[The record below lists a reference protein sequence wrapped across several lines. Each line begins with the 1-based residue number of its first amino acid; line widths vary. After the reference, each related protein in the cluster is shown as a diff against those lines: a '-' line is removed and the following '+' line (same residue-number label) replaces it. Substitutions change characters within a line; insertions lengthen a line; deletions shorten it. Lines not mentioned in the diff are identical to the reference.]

1 MIAANIDPRDARWF
15 PVDLRVQ
22 ERRYGFLH
30 IDEAVL
36 ERSSF
41 LDTRIEAPLTDAIPL
56 DADSLGDL
64 RVSDRLNW
72 LFHTS
77 FCGSTLLARVLH
89 VPPHVVCLREPLLLR
104 RLGDAQHAGQSAGML
119 VKQATALL
127 SRPWHPGGAVIVK
140 PTHAALNVA
149 AALLNASTGSRAL
162 VLTSTLDD
170 FLVSNLKK
178 NPESQAKIPN
188 LVERAMQASGFHA
201 RLPRV
206 AFQPPD
212 VLCAAALQWAAQR
225 ELVANI
231 AEAAGPGR
239 ILVLGLERLLADLI
253 GTVRDLAE
261 WYALDIPPTVLE
273 SRCQS
278 EAARNAKATENT
290 YSASQRAAES
300 RFVEQMFADELSRA
314 RIWTADN
321 VLPFMRPE
329 AMEAGNQWAIK

>member
-1 MIAANIDPRDARWF
+1 MIAARIDPLDARWF
-15 PVDLRVQ
+15 PVDLHVQ

-30 IDEAVL
+30 IDDAVL

-41 LDTRIEAPLTDAIPL
+41 LDNRIEASLTDAIPAN
-56 DADSLGDL
+56 ADSLGDL
-64 RVSDRLNW
+64 RVSDGLSW

-89 VPPHVVCLREPLLLR
+89 AAPHVVCLREPLLLR
-104 RLGDAQHAGQSAGML
+104 RLGDAQHAGQSTGIL

-140 PTHAALNVA
+140 PTHAALNIA
-149 AALLNASTGSRAL
+149 AALLDASIGSRAV

-178 NPESQAKIPN
+178 NPESQAKIPH

-201 RLPRV
+201 RLPRI
-206 AFQPPD
+206 AFEPPD

-231 AEAAGPGR
+231 AEVAGPSR

-253 GTVRDLAE
+253 GTVRDLAD
-261 WYALDIPPTVLE
+261 WFALDIPRTVLE

-290 YSASQRAAES
+290 YSASQRAEES
-300 RFVEQMFADELSRA
+300 RIIEQMFANELSRA
-314 RIWTADN
+314 RIWTAAN

-329 AMEAGNQWAIK
+329 AVEAGNQWATK